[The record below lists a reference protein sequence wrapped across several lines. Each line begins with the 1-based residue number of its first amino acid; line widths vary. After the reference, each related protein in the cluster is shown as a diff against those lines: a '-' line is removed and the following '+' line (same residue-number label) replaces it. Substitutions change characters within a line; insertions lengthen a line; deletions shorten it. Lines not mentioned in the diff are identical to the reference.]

1 MAINNRTTLTQMYK
15 IVEEYIVAN
24 KIASPEFTPTASEFT
39 GILDKIGRQVLIYSG
54 SFYDA
59 LPELD
64 GEYLPLGKTIEE
76 VHSDLKKPIPYDA
89 EGTNTL
95 ARRKAGYRQSY
106 YSYAQPR
113 LTIPNTIPF
122 NVFEQASLDQAGYI
136 SLVQDNLK
144 TFNDSIAMAKYGRKK
159 KLMKL
164 VTEEIKG
171 VMGGGLSTELDGYEN
186 WKNGKY
192 VWDGGDY
199 NYAVMEDFEVSSLTG
214 ESNAEK
220 IEDAVSKGLLVKLE
234 LETKLA
240 KPVDNATGTAFVK
253 ALKNIAEDLGFAR
266 DGQSLSGATIGADVG
281 VTMYLKRGIASVIDV
296 DVLAGA
302 FHQDKVAVPIT
313 FKVVEDDCFADGVY
327 ALLVDTRM
335 IRLHPTYMAIRENT
349 NGEGDFINQFSH
361 TDYTAFYSKKH
372 ILSHLY

>member
-1 MAINNRTTLTQMYK
+1 MAINNRTTLKQIYT
-15 IVEEYIVAN
+15 IVEEYIVGN

-64 GEYLPLGKTIEE
+64 GEFLPLGKTIEE

-122 NVFEQASLDQAGYI
+122 NVFEQASLDQSGFI
-136 SLVQDNLK
+136 SLVQDNIK

-164 VTEEIKG
+164 VTEEIKN
-171 VMGGGLSTELDGYEN
+171 VMAGTNSEQNVTENLAIS
-186 WKNGKY
+186 NGKY
-192 VWDGGDY
+192 YDGDGGVVY
-199 NYAVMEDFEVSSLTG
+199 VAMEDYQNDG
-214 ESNAEK
+214 ETIDELVN
-220 IEDAVSKGLLVKLE
+220 KGVLVKLE

-313 FKVVEDDCFADGVY
+313 FKVVEDDCFAEGVY

-361 TDYTAFYSKKH
+361 SDYTAFYSKNTYCH
-372 ILSHLY
+372 IFTDGE

>member
-1 MAINNRTTLTQMYK
+1 MAINNRTTLTQMYA

-54 SFYDA
+54 SYYDG

-76 VHSDLKKPIPYDA
+76 VHSDLKKPEPYDA
-89 EGTNTL
+89 EGTKTL
-95 ARRKAGYRQSY
+95 VRRKAGYRQSY
-106 YSYAQPR
+106 YSYKQPR
-113 LTIPNTIPF
+113 ITIPNTIPL
-122 NVFEQASLDQAGYI
+122 NVFEQASLDQAGFI
-136 SLVQDNLK
+136 SLVQDNIK

-164 VTEEIKG
+164 VTEEIKNTMAG
-171 VMGGGLSTELDGYEN
+171 TNAVTDGYNDGTEY
-186 WKNGKY
+186 KNGSY
-192 VWDGGDY
+192 VKED
-199 NYAVMEDFEVSSLTG
+199 NNIYAVMEDHTADGDLNGAINS
-214 ESNAEK
+214 
-220 IEDAVSKGLLVKLE
+220 GLLVKLE

-240 KPVDNATGTAFVK
+240 KPTDEQTGTAFIK
-253 ALKNIAEDLGFAR
+253 ALKNIAEDLKFAR
-266 DGQSLSGATIGADVG
+266 DGQSLSGATIGAEVG
-281 VTMYLKRGIASVIDV
+281 VTMYLRRGISSVIDV

-327 ALLVDTRM
+327 ALLVDARM

-361 TDYTAFYSKKH
+361 TDVTAFYSKNTYCH
-372 ILSHLY
+372 IFTEPTA

>member
-1 MAINNRTTLTQMYK
+1 MAINNRTTLKQIYT

-64 GEYLPLGKTIEE
+64 GEFLPLGKTIEE
-76 VHSDLKKPIPYDA
+76 VHSDLKKPIPYDP

-95 ARRKAGYRQSY
+95 ARRKAGYRQAY

-113 LTIPNTIPF
+113 LTIPNSIPF
-122 NVFEQASLDQAGYI
+122 NVFEQASLDQAGFI
-136 SLVQDNLK
+136 SLVQDNIK

-159 KLMKL
+159 KLMKV
-164 VTEEIKG
+164 VTEEIKS
-171 VMGGGLSTELDGYEN
+171 VMAGTKSVAN
-186 WKNGKY
+186 NNAKNGSY
-192 VWDGGDY
+192 LTNGSDV
-199 NYAVMEDFEVSSLTG
+199 YAVMEDITG
-214 ESNAEK
+214 AVDFVTGVADGK
-220 IEDAVSKGLLVKLE
+220 IVKLD

-240 KPVDNATGTAFVK
+240 KPIDNTTGTAFVK
-253 ALKNIAEDLGFAR
+253 ALKNIAEDLSFAR

-361 TDYTAFYSKKH
+361 TDYTAFYSMNTYCH
-372 ILSHLY
+372 IFTEPNA

>member
-1 MAINNRTTLTQMYK
+1 MAINNRTTLKQIYN
-15 IVEEYIVAN
+15 IVEEYIVGN
-24 KIASPEFTPTASEFT
+24 KIATPEFTPTASEFT

-113 LTIPNTIPF
+113 LTIPNTIPY
-122 NVFEQASLDQAGYI
+122 NVFEQASLDQAGFI
-136 SLVQDNLK
+136 SLVQDNIK

-164 VTEEIKG
+164 VTEEIKR
-171 VMGGGLSTELDGYEN
+171 VMTTTEHPSGDGFV
-186 WKNGKY
+186 KNGTY
-192 VWDGGDY
+192 ITDEENV
-199 NYAVMEDFEVSSLTG
+199 YAVMEDYDTHDGNEVENEVSRG
-214 ESNAEK
+214 
-220 IEDAVSKGLLVKLE
+220 ILVKLE

-240 KPVDNATGTAFVK
+240 KPIDNTTGTAFVK
-253 ALKNIAEDLGFAR
+253 ALKNIAEDLKFAR

-313 FKVVEDDCFADGVY
+313 FKVVEDDCFAEGVY
-327 ALLVDTRM
+327 ALLVDPRM
-335 IRLHPTYMAIRENT
+335 IKLHPTYMAIRENV
-349 NGEGDFINQFSH
+349 NGEGDFVNQFSH
-361 TDYTAFYSKKH
+361 TDYTAFYSKNTYCH
-372 ILSHLY
+372 IFTEPTE

>member
-1 MAINNRTTLTQMYK
+1 MAINNRTTLKQIYT
-15 IVEEYIVAN
+15 IVEEYIVGN

-122 NVFEQASLDQAGYI
+122 NVFEQASLDQAGFI
-136 SLVQDNLK
+136 SLVQDNIK

-164 VTEEIKG
+164 VTEEIKN
-171 VMGGGLSTELDGYEN
+171 VMAGTNAVAYDEEEYN
-186 WKNGKY
+186 NGTY
-192 VWDGGDY
+192 VKSGSDV
-199 NYAVMEDFEVSSLTG
+199 YAVMETHTG
-214 ESNAEK
+214 
-220 IEDAVSKGLLVKLE
+220 DADVVTGVERGLLVKLE

-313 FKVVEDDCFADGVY
+313 FKVVEDDCFAEGVY

-361 TDYTAFYSKKH
+361 SDYTAFYSKNTYCH
-372 ILSHLY
+372 IFTDGE

>member
-1 MAINNRTTLTQMYK
+1 MAINNRTTLKQIYT
-15 IVEEYIVAN
+15 IVEEYIVGN

-122 NVFEQASLDQAGYI
+122 NVFEQASLDQSGFI
-136 SLVQDNLK
+136 SLVQDNIK

-164 VTEEIKG
+164 VTEEIKR
-171 VMGGGLSTELDGYEN
+171 VMSGTNVPTEDEVDSTEV
-186 WKNGKY
+186 KNGSY
-192 VWDGGDY
+192 VKTSDGDV
-199 NYAVMEDFEVSSLTG
+199 YAVMEDMEYLSQTVADVANG
-214 ESNAEK
+214 K
-220 IEDAVSKGLLVKLE
+220 IVKLE

-313 FKVVEDDCFADGVY
+313 FKVVEDDCFAEGVY

-361 TDYTAFYSKKH
+361 SDYTAFYSKNTYCH
-372 ILSHLY
+372 IFTDVE

>member
-1 MAINNRTTLTQMYK
+1 MAINNRTTLKQIYK

-24 KIASPEFTPTASEFT
+24 NIAQPEFRPTSSEFT
-39 GILDKIGRQVLIYSG
+39 GILDKIGKQVLLYSG
-54 SFYDA
+54 SFYDG

-64 GEYLPLGKTIEE
+64 GDRLDEGKTIEE

-95 ARRKAGYRQSY
+95 ARRKAGYRKSY
-106 YSYAQPR
+106 YSYDQPR

-122 NVFEQASLDQAGYI
+122 NVFERASLDQAGFI
-136 SLVQDNLK
+136 SLVQDNIK

-164 VTEEIKG
+164 VCERIKE
-171 VMGGGLSTELDGYEN
+171 VMSSTEHELSNDTPY
-186 WKNGKY
+186 KNGNY
-192 VWDGGDY
+192 VYYDNDGVVEH
-199 NYAVMEDFEVSSLTG
+199 YAVMEDFTAEGDLNINELVSTG
-214 ESNAEK
+214 K
-220 IEDAVSKGLLVKLE
+220 LVKLE

-253 ALKNIAEDLGFAR
+253 ELKNIAEDLQFAR

-313 FKVVEDDCFADGVY
+313 FKVVEDDCFAEGVY
-327 ALLVDTRM
+327 ALLVDPRM
-335 IRLHPTYMAIRENT
+335 IKLHPSYMAIRENL

-361 TDYTAFYSKKH
+361 TDFTAFYSMNTYCH
-372 ILSHLY
+372 IFTDVE

>member
-1 MAINNRTTLTQMYK
+1 MAINNRTTLKQIYT
-15 IVEEYIVAN
+15 IVEEYIVGN

-64 GEYLPLGKTIEE
+64 GEFLPLGKTIEE

-122 NVFEQASLDQAGYI
+122 NVFEQASLDQSGFI
-136 SLVQDNLK
+136 SLVQDNIK

-164 VTEEIKG
+164 VTEEIKR
-171 VMGGGLSTELDGYEN
+171 VMSGTNVPTEDEVDSTEV
-186 WKNGKY
+186 KNGSY
-192 VWDGGDY
+192 VKTSNGDV
-199 NYAVMEDFEVSSLTG
+199 YAVMEDMEYLSQTVTDVANG
-214 ESNAEK
+214 K
-220 IEDAVSKGLLVKLE
+220 LVKLE

-313 FKVVEDDCFADGVY
+313 FKVVEDDCFAEGVY

-361 TDYTAFYSKKH
+361 SDYTAFYSKNTYCH
-372 ILSHLY
+372 IFTDGE

>member
-1 MAINNRTTLTQMYK
+1 MAINNRTTLKQIYT
-15 IVEEYIVAN
+15 IVEEYIVGN

-122 NVFEQASLDQAGYI
+122 NVFEQASLDQSGFI
-136 SLVQDNLK
+136 SLVQDNIK

-171 VMGGGLSTELDGYEN
+171 VMAGDKSTENNDA
-186 WKNGKY
+186 KNGSY
-192 VWDGGDY
+192 LTNGGDV
-199 NYAVMEDFEVSSLTG
+199 YAVMEDITG
-214 ESNAEK
+214 AVDFSTGVAEGK
-220 IEDAVSKGLLVKLE
+220 LVKLE

-313 FKVVEDDCFADGVY
+313 FKVVEDDCFAEGVY

-361 TDYTAFYSKKH
+361 SDYTAFYSKNTYCH
-372 ILSHLY
+372 IFTDGE

>member
-1 MAINNRTTLTQMYK
+1 MAINNRTTLKQIYT
-15 IVEEYIVAN
+15 IVEEYIVGN

-122 NVFEQASLDQAGYI
+122 NVFEQASLDQSGFI
-136 SLVQDNLK
+136 SLVQDNIK

-164 VTEEIKG
+164 VTEEIKR
-171 VMGGGLSTELDGYEN
+171 VMSGTNVPTEDEVDSTEV
-186 WKNGKY
+186 KNGSY
-192 VWDGGDY
+192 VKTSHGDV
-199 NYAVMEDFEVSSLTG
+199 YAVMEDMEYLSQTVADVANG
-214 ESNAEK
+214 K
-220 IEDAVSKGLLVKLE
+220 IVKLE

-313 FKVVEDDCFADGVY
+313 FKVVEDDCFAEGVY

-361 TDYTAFYSKKH
+361 SDYTAFYSKNTYCH
-372 ILSHLY
+372 IFTDVE